1 MPSTP
6 SSSDH
11 PGQPADPEPLRPASR
26 GPAGSREIDAFAQID
41 AAALTGRQR
50 SLILLA
56 VLANTAEFFDMFLI
70 GFIVSDLTKPWGLT
84 FWQSALVLLAS
95 GVGTMIGAILWGRVS
110 DVIGRR
116 RTLVA
121 TVLIF
126 TVFTGLS
133 VLTPDGGWALLVGL
147 RLLVGIGVGGLNIVS
162 IPWIQ
167 EFVPAS
173 RRGWL
178 SGLASVFIPVGLL
191 LGSVSTWLLL
201 EPLTWRGLMAL
212 GATPILLVVWIL
224 RVPESPRFLAARG
237 RQDQAR
243 AAVAWALRLPV
254 EQVAPVPAGEPEPER
269 PAPYREILTRHRWV
283 LAIVAVGTFCFV
295 TGSVTVQSWGQTL
308 LVQVQGI
315 TPAQAARWFIGI
327 SLASLV
333 GRLAA
338 ARLADVVGRR
348 PVLLVCGL
356 GGAAASLW
364 AAHAGSAQL
373 GPVGVFYLAMAAIML
388 FGDGAFG
395 ILNAY
400 GAELFPTPVRASGLG
415 LGYGL
420 GASGKVVGPMLL
432 ALVSGSGNLVSPAAT
447 QAAIVPAFTI
457 MGALL
462 GLGGLIYLLA
472 RETAGT
478 RL

>member
-1 MPSTP
+1 M
-6 SSSDH
+6 
-11 PGQPADPEPLRPASR
+11 G
-26 GPAGSREIDAFAQID
+26 
-41 AAALTGRQR
+41 
-50 SLILLA
+50 LLA
-56 VLANTAEFFDMFLI
+56 V
-70 GFIVSDLTKPWGLT
+70 
-84 FWQSALVLLAS
+84 
-95 GVGTMIGAILWGRVS
+95 
-110 DVIGRR
+110 
-116 RTLVA
+116 
-121 TVLIF
+121 
-126 TVFTGLS
+126 
-133 VLTPDGGWALLVGL
+133 L

-212 GATPILLVVWIL
+212 GALPILLVVWIL

-237 RQDQAR
+237 RQEEAR

-269 PAPYREILTRHRWV
+269 PAPYREILTRHRGV

-373 GPVGVFYLAMAAIML
+373 GPVGVFYLAM
-388 FGDGAFG
+388 
-395 ILNAY
+395 

-420 GASGKVVGPMLL
+420 GACGKVVGPMLL

-447 QAAIVPAFTI
+447 QAAITPAFTI

-462 GLGGLIYLLA
+462 GLGGLTYLLA